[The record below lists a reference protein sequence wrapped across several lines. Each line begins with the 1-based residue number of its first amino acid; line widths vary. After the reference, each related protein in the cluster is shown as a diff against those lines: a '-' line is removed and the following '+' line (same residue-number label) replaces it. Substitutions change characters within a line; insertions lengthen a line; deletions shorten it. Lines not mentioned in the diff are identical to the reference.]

1 MIKVIEEEVFRNFAL
16 KNEYIS
22 IYQLPEWG
30 TLKQG
35 TGWHRH
41 LLGYYEK
48 DTLLGVTM
56 VLEKKMPL
64 HLSLFYSPRGYLV
77 DVKNFELLKK
87 FHEEVIKYVKNN
99 HGFMLKVDPNVIYET
114 RDSDGNIKECV
125 GKDIFD
131 NFQKLGFKHLG
142 FSQNFEDLQ
151 PRNLC
156 RIELKETYDE
166 TLNTF
171 SKSTKKNIDKT
182 YDMGVR
188 VKVVDEKE
196 MKLFVHLL
204 EETATQKNF
213 VIRPVSYYKKMYELM
228 KDYITLYVAY
238 IDTNLYYDYI
248 YKTLET
254 KQKELDNLNKEM
266 TKINVGDKIR
276 KRKSDL
282 ENGINKLNKELEKAK
297 ELKKSNDCINIGA
310 LMSVFTGNEGI
321 TFMSGTSRAYKEFN
335 PKYAFYREHI
345 VDSINK
351 HLKYVNFYGISLN
364 MDKNG
369 EYFGIYELKKG
380 FNPEIIELIGEF
392 DYILNPFVYHGYKLA
407 LKGYKVLKKV
417 KSKLS

>member
-1 MIKVIEEEVFRNFAL
+1 MIKVIEEKEFKEFAL
-16 KNEYIS
+16 ENEYIS

-30 TLKQG
+30 VLKSG

-48 DTLLGVTM
+48 ETLLGVTM
-56 VLEKKMPL
+56 LLEKKIPL

-125 GKDIFD
+125 GKDILD
-131 NFQKLGFKHLG
+131 NFKKLGFKHLG

-156 RIELKETYDE
+156 RIELKDTYDE
-166 TLNTF
+166 TLKTF
-171 SKSTKKNIDKT
+171 SKSTRKNIDKT
-182 YDMGVR
+182 YDEGVR

-196 MKLFVHLL
+196 IELFVHLL
-204 EETATQKNF
+204 GETANEKNF

-228 KDYITLYVAY
+228 RDYITLYVAY
-238 IDTNLYYDYI
+238 IDTNLYYEYV
-248 YKTLET
+248 YKTLEN
-254 KQKELDNLNKEM
+254 KKNELDKLNEEM
-266 TKINVGDKIR
+266 KKINVGDKIR

-282 ENGINKLNKELEKAK
+282 ENSVDKLSKELEKAK
-297 ELKKSNDCINIGA
+297 ELKKSSDKINIGA
-310 LMSVFTGNEGI
+310 LMSVFIGNEGI
-321 TFMSGTSRAYKEFN
+321 TFMSGTSKVYKEFN

-364 MDKNG
+364 MDKKG

-380 FNPEIIELIGEF
+380 FNPEVTELLGEF
-392 DYILNPFVYHGYKLA
+392 DYIINPLIYYGYKIA
-407 LKGYKVLKKV
+407 LKGYKVV
-417 KSKLS
+417 KRIKM